1 MSSLAEMRAALR
13 ELRKDAVKPVS
24 RMRKGDISDEINRLR
39 EMRETTPAAKAT
51 PSALPRSK
59 EVESLKMAKASEF
72 PVAAEKKMKKKL
84 GEGGAGQLKKK
95 SSSKSRLLQMLA
107 EMSDSD

>member
-13 ELRKDAVKPVS
+13 ELRKDSVKPVS
-24 RMRKGDISDEINRLR
+24 RMRKGDISDEISRLR

-51 PSALPRSK
+51 PSALPRGK
-59 EVESLKMAKASEF
+59 ETESIKTAKLSQF
-72 PVAAEKKMKKKL
+72 PVVPDKKKKL

-95 SSSKSRLLQMLA
+95 STSKSKLLQMLA